1 MARAATRTVE
11 VEVAGQRL
19 SIRSDQGQEY
29 VQELAAYVD
38 AQIREIVGERRPS
51 SLQRV
56 IVLVA
61 MQLADELFRERDL
74 GRRFR
79 ERILARVGAIEAAL
93 AAHAATLEAPP
104 GAAAGEGDDASG

>member
-1 MARAATRTVE
+1 MARTSTRSVE

-19 SIRSDQGQEY
+19 TIRSDQGPEY
-29 VQELAAYVD
+29 VAELAAYVD

-74 GRRFR
+74 SRRMR
-79 ERILARVGAIEAAL
+79 ERVLGRIAAL
-93 AAHAATLEAPP
+93 EEAVAAHAAHLDAL
-104 GAAAGEGDDASG
+104 AAGESGE